1 MAGPETPA
9 AAPEGAARE
18 GAPRPPG
25 PGPESL
31 EAAFEHGLS
40 LSTRAMHAD
49 DYINSHQAVAPPL
62 HVSTTFRYHEDPD
75 KLVFWGQ
82 PDPNATYD
90 THVYSRESAPNTT
103 RMEAILTSAVGAP
116 CLTYS
121 SGLSALHALLTH
133 LNPRRVAI
141 EGGYSGAHG
150 VVALLSRL
158 TGLEALPSLS
168 DESLARLGPGD
179 VVHVE
184 TPLNPTGEAR
194 DLERLAAA
202 ARARGAYLTVDA
214 TFAPPPLLDPFRWG
228 ADAVVHSGT
237 KYFGGHSDML
247 CGVLAVAPR
256 WVGRREGGGGG
267 GGGGSRLEAGG
278 WVEQLRADRLV
289 LGSVMGSMEGWLG
302 VRSLRTL
309 ELRVERQSASAQ
321 RLVDWL
327 VAAAAAG
334 EEGQSSS
341 SSSSSSPV
349 AGLVVQVR
357 HASQQAEAGEAGSW
371 LRRQMP
377 RGFGP
382 VFSVV
387 LDSEDHAR
395 RLPSRLRLF
404 HHATSLGGVE
414 SLIEWRAMTDPR
426 VDRRLLR
433 VSVGVEAWEDLRA
446 DLLQGFRAIV
456 DEDRAKGEGR
466 G

>member
-1 MAGPETPA
+1 MADPKTETARPA
-9 AAPEGAARE
+9 
-18 GAPRPPG
+18 G
-25 PGPESL
+25 PGPEPL
-31 EAAFEHGLS
+31 EAALEPGLS

-49 DYINSHQAVAPPL
+49 DYINSHPAVAPPM
-62 HVSTTFRYHEDPD
+62 HVSTTFRYNEDPD

-82 PDPNATYD
+82 PDPNATHD
-90 THVYSRESAPNTT
+90 THTYSRETAPNTT

-133 LNPRRVAI
+133 LNPRRIAL
-141 EGGYSGAHG
+141 EGGYSGSHG

-158 TGLEALPSLS
+158 TGLEAVPSLS
-168 DESLARLGPGD
+168 DESLSLLGPGD

-214 TFAPPPLLDPFRWG
+214 TFAPPPLLDPFLWG

-256 WVGRREGGGGG
+256 WAVDNKTTAQGQGQGQEGHEGKRG
-267 GGGGSRLEAGG
+267 RLEAGG
-278 WVEQLRADRLV
+278 WVGQLRADRLV

-327 VAAAAAG
+327 VAAASKEG
-334 EEGQSSS
+334 QGQGQSS
-341 SSSSSSPV
+341 PV
-349 AGLVVQVR
+349 AAGLVVQVR
-357 HASQQAEAGEAGSW
+357 HASQQPEAADAGSW

-395 RLPSRLRLF
+395 RLPSKLRLF

-414 SLIEWRAMTDPR
+414 SLIEWRAMTDPL

-433 VSVGVEAWEDLRA
+433 VSVGVEAWEDLRE

-456 DEDRAKGEGR
+456 DEDGG
-466 G
+466 